1 MNCLLA
7 SDNILRETAL
17 FREVYHFVGQA
28 LPCWLAYF
36 VAGFV
41 IILLLVN
48 AVLLGA
54 AGFSWL
60 ERRLIGKFQNRL
72 GPNRWGPFGLLQPI
86 ADLLKLLFK
95 EDLVPRTADR
105 LVFAAVPVAMLAPVM
120 LMLAVVPFA
129 KDTALANLNVGV
141 LYILAVTS
149 ITSIAIFMAG
159 WASDNRFALFG
170 AARGVAVL
178 ISYEVP
184 VVISLLGVV
193 MLAGSMSLAQVVD
206 AQVIPFLLVQPLAA
220 FVFIAGTTA
229 ELNRTPFDM
238 AEAESELIAGYHIEY
253 SGIKFGLIQAAEFGG
268 VVAGSGVIV
277 TLFLGGWAGP
287 LSDYLGWLWFLLK
300 TAVVATLFIW
310 VRATFPRLRIDQLLA
325 FAWKF
330 LLPLSII
337 NLFATALEVYF
348 LRDANG
354 TLSQGDLWIMTGV
367 NFGLAVVCFI
377 GFGNM
382 LREKLRSNPARPAPI
397 RASTPEPSA
406 ATAATAATPPATPS
420 ITTGAAPAAEA
431 E

>member
-1 MNCLLA
+1 VNCVIGL
-7 SDNILRETAL
+7 DNILHDTVLYRV
-17 FREVYHFVGQA
+17 VYEFVGQL
-28 LPCWLAYF
+28 LPCWLSYF

-41 IILLLVN
+41 IMFFLIN

-54 AGFSWL
+54 AIFSWM

-86 ADLLKLLFK
+86 ADLIKLIFK
-95 EDLVPRTADR
+95 EDLTPGAADKI
-105 LVFAAVPVAMLAPVM
+105 VFAVVPIVMLAPVI

-141 LYILAVTS
+141 LYVLAVTS
-149 ITSIAIFMAG
+149 VTSIAIFMAG
-159 WASDNRFALFG
+159 WSSNNRFAMFG

-193 MLAGSMSLAQVVD
+193 MIAGSMSLADVVN
-206 AQVIPFLLVQPLAA
+206 AQTIPFLLVQPLALLV
-220 FVFIAGTTA
+220 FVAGTAA

-268 VVAGSGVIV
+268 VVTASAVIV
-277 TLFLGGWAGP
+277 TLFFSGWSGP
-287 LSDYLGWLWFLLK
+287 ASNYIGWLWFLLK
-300 TAVVATLFIW
+300 VGAMACVFIW

-325 FAWKF
+325 LAWKF
-330 LLPLSII
+330 LLPVSII

-348 LRDANG
+348 LRDDAG
-354 TLSQGDLWIMTGV
+354 SLATSDLWIMAGI
-367 NFGLAVVCFI
+367 NFGLAALSI
-377 GFGNM
+377 LAFGTM
-382 LREKLRSNPARPAPI
+382 IREKIRPVGSGD
-397 RASTPEPSA
+397 ASPS
-406 ATAATAATPPATPS
+406 PLGVS
-420 ITTGAAPAAEA
+420 IAESS
-431 E
+431 